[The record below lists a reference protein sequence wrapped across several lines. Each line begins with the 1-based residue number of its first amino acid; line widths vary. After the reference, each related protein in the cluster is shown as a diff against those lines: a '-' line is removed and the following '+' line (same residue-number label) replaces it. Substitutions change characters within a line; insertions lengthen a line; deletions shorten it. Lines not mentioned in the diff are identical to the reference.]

1 MLRSGLPPTELVDE
15 CTQKLHELGV
25 LQREKEPYGL
35 QKVRKFEDYL
45 PRNTEKFLSCNM
57 T

>member
-1 MLRSGLPPTELVDE
+1 MLRAGLPPTDLVNE
-15 CTQKLHELGV
+15 CTQRLHELGYDV
-25 LQREKEPYGL
+25 REKEPFAL
-35 QKVRKFEDYL
+35 SKVRKFENYL